1 MTAAQVNPYLQ
12 SISSTEITDSR
23 RIADL
28 ISRPEVGLMDLL
40 ENVPRGT
47 KQATIPDA
55 TFDWV
60 LPETIPILPAQ
71 QDKEAIAS
79 RLRTDIYDSVEIA
92 VKYKGYIER

>member
-1 MTAAQVNPYLQ
+1 M
-12 SISSTEITDSR
+12 
-23 RIADL
+23 
-28 ISRPEVGLMDLL
+28 L

-47 KQATIPDA
+47 KQAAIPDS
-55 TFDWV
+55 TFGWV